1 MSPLRETLDEYL
13 AMRRALGHKLCRAG
27 RLLQQFV
34 AFADLA
40 GATYVTTDL
49 ALAWVSQPCGAAL
62 AERAGRLGIVRRF
75 AQYCGALDSRT
86 IVPPVGLL
94 PHRYQRPTPY
104 IYRDE
109 EVSRLLDAAR
119 QLSSSTGLRPHT
131 YYTLFGLYAVT
142 GMRCREPLQLDRDD
156 VDLVNGVLTI
166 RGAKFGKSRYVPL
179 HVSAQCALNS
189 YATWRDRLC
198 RHPASAS
205 FFVSDCG
212 TRLTHWSVRQTFV
225 QLSHQIGLRSAGDS
239 RGPRLHD
246 LRHRMAVNTLLGWYR
261 DGVDVERRLPE
272 LSTYLG
278 HAHITDTYWY
288 LTATPEL
295 LRQALF
301 RVEPSERGALP

>member
-62 AERAGRLGIVRRF
+62 AERARRLGIVRRF

-86 IVPPVGLL
+86 IVPPQGLL

-109 EVSRLLDAAR
+109 EISRLLDAAQ

-131 YYTLFGLYAVT
+131 YSTLFGL
-142 GMRCREPLQLDRDD
+142 
-156 VDLVNGVLTI
+156 
-166 RGAKFGKSRYVPL
+166 
-179 HVSAQCALNS
+179 
-189 YATWRDRLC
+189 
-198 RHPASAS
+198 
-205 FFVSDCG
+205 
-212 TRLTHWSVRQTFV
+212 
-225 QLSHQIGLRSAGDS
+225 
-239 RGPRLHD
+239 
-246 LRHRMAVNTLLGWYR
+246 
-261 DGVDVERRLPE
+261 
-272 LSTYLG
+272 
-278 HAHITDTYWY
+278 
-288 LTATPEL
+288 
-295 LRQALF
+295 
-301 RVEPSERGALP
+301 

>member
-49 ALAWVSQPCGAAL
+49 ALAWVGQPCGAAL
-62 AERAGRLGIVRRF
+62 AERARRLGIVRRF

-86 IVPPVGLL
+86 IVPPQGLL

-109 EVSRLLDAAR
+109 EISRLLDAAQ

-131 YYTLFGLYAVT
+131 YSTLFGLYAVT

-179 HVSAQCALNS
+179 HVSSQC
-189 YATWRDRLC
+189 
-198 RHPASAS
+198 
-205 FFVSDCG
+205 
-212 TRLTHWSVRQTFV
+212 
-225 QLSHQIGLRSAGDS
+225 
-239 RGPRLHD
+239 
-246 LRHRMAVNTLLGWYR
+246 
-261 DGVDVERRLPE
+261 E
-272 LSTYLG
+272 
-278 HAHITDTYWY
+278 
-288 LTATPEL
+288 
-295 LRQALF
+295 
-301 RVEPSERGALP
+301 

>member
-49 ALAWVSQPCGAAL
+49 AL
-62 AERAGRLGIVRRF
+62 
-75 AQYCGALDSRT
+75 DSRP
-86 IVPPVGLL
+86 IVPPQGLL

-109 EVSRLLDAAR
+109 EISRLLDAAQ

-131 YYTLFGLYAVT
+131 YSTLFGLYAVT

-179 HVSAQCALNS
+179 HVSSQCALNS
-189 YATWRDRLC
+189 YATRRDR
-198 RHPASAS
+198 
-205 FFVSDCG
+205 
-212 TRLTHWSVRQTFV
+212 
-225 QLSHQIGLRSAGDS
+225 
-239 RGPRLHD
+239 
-246 LRHRMAVNTLLGWYR
+246 
-261 DGVDVERRLPE
+261 
-272 LSTYLG
+272 
-278 HAHITDTYWY
+278 
-288 LTATPEL
+288 
-295 LRQALF
+295 
-301 RVEPSERGALP
+301 